1 MKLTEEQLLKLQQ
14 NLKVGQCPNCGCKEE
29 KILSPNEIHL
39 VSLDIDAK
47 NTVGLDNLGSYPV
60 IMTACPK
67 CGFISLF
74 DRKLLCR

>member
-29 KILSPNEIHL
+29 KTLSPNEIHL

-47 NTVGLDNLGSYPV
+47 KN
-60 IMTACPK
+60 
-67 CGFISLF
+67 
-74 DRKLLCR
+74 CRT